1 MPDPDETLARLQRV
15 RDRPAARDWFRI
27 EAKADSKA
35 AEVWI
40 YDEIGTWGTNAR
52 DFARE
57 LRALDADSIT
67 VHLNSP
73 GGDAFD
79 GIAIYNSLRDHPA
92 AVTVL
97 VDGLA
102 ASAAS
107 VIAQAGDTV
116 RMNRGAQMMIHD
128 ASGLVIGNASD
139 MADFAAVLEK
149 TSDSIAAAYAG
160 RAGGTVAEWREVMRA
175 ETWYTAAEAVEAG
188 LADEA
193 VDVAPEDP
201 PVKAAWDLAGFAWAY
216 AGRDAAP
223 PPKLPAKP
231 APVTAA
237 EGIRRVHAATTKT
250 PTASP
255 AAGSP
260 ETTKGA
266 AEMQFTDEERTTL
279 RARFNLPADAG
290 DDAIKAALLAPTTA
304 VAPPAEPPAPQPV
317 STATPTAPVAG
328 TMQIDVSAW
337 EAQQKRIQALE
348 ATDARRR
355 REERDQVIAQAV
367 QDGKFAPARAE
378 HWARLWDADPEG
390 TRTVIDGLARN
401 VIPLAELGYA
411 GDRDDVDLDAEFAA
425 LYPPEPAATRKG
437 N

>member
-1 MPDPDETLARLQRV
+1 MPDLDETLARLERM
-15 RDRPAARDWFRI
+15 RAKPAARDWFRI
-27 EAKADSKA
+27 EAKVDTKT

-40 YDEIGTWGTNAR
+40 YDEIGAWGTNAR
-52 DFARE
+52 DFARD
-57 LRALDADSIT
+57 LRAVDADTIT
-67 VHLNSP
+67 LHLNSP

-79 GIAIYNSLRDHPA
+79 GIAIYNSLKDHPA
-92 AVTVL
+92 SVTVL

-139 MADFAAVLEK
+139 MAGFAAVLEK
-149 TSDSIAAAYAG
+149 TSDSIASAYAS

-193 VDVAPEDP
+193 VDDEPADP

-223 PPKLPAKP
+223 APVIPRKP
-231 APVTAA
+231 EPTPVTAA
-237 EGIRRVHAATTKT
+237 EAARRIHAASTKT
-250 PTASP
+250 PTAVP
-255 AAGSP
+255 AAGP
-260 ETTKGA
+260 TQEGA
-266 AEMQFTDEERTTL
+266 GRMDPAKIREALGLAPDVSDEQV
-279 RARFNLPADAG
+279 F
-290 DDAIKAALLAPTTA
+290 AALASARPS
-304 VAPPAEPPAPQPV
+304 APPTETEPAPAPK
-317 STATPTAPVAG
+317 APTAPVSG
-328 TMQIDVSAW
+328 TMTIDVSAW
-337 EAQQKRIQALE
+337 AEQQDRIKRLE

-355 REERDQVIAQAV
+355 RDERDAVIAQAV
-367 QDGKFAPARAE
+367 SDGKFAPARTE

-390 TRTVIDGLARN
+390 TRTVIESLAKN
-401 VIPLAELGYA
+401 VIPVVELGYSA
-411 GDRDDVDLDAEFAA
+411 DGDSEFDDEFARFF
-425 LYPPEPAATRKG
+425 PPEPATRKG
-437 N
+437 A